1 MEAVFE
7 NNALMLPKEI
17 IKKLKFKNKQNLK
30 VEILDEETIK
40 IKIIKE
46 DPDKRL
52 LSYLDRGFHM
62 GKVSDLSR
70 EKIYEDID

>member
-1 MEAVFE
+1 MKAVFE

-30 VEILDEETIK
+30 VEIIDEETIK
-40 IKIIKE
+40 IKTIKE
-46 DPDKRL
+46 DPDKHL

-62 GKVSDLSR
+62 GKVLDLSR